1 MTFAG
6 SYHKSREPVSYVT
19 RSRDNWHVLTY
30 YLIRADDDSQWSA
43 DDGQWAA
50 DDGQWAADG
59 GLCTHL
65 WPLGDGVSMEA
76 VGQIAPFW
84 LEFSHNKY
92 KYV

>member
-30 YLIRADDDSQWSA
+30 HLIRAD
-43 DDGQWAA
+43 

-65 WPLGDGVSMEA
+65 WPQGDGVSMEA

>member
-19 RSRDNWHVLTY
+19 SSRDNWHVLTY
-30 YLIRADDDSQWSA
+30 HLIRADDDGQWA
-43 DDGQWAA
+43 DDDGQWF
-50 DDGQWAADG
+50 ADG
-59 GLCTHL
+59 GQWTHL
-65 WPLGDGVSMEA
+65 WPLGDDRSMEA

>member
-1 MTFAG
+1 MAFAG

-30 YLIRADDDSQWSA
+30 HLIRADDDGQWSA
-43 DDGQWAA
+43 DDGQWAV
-50 DDGQWAADG
+50 DD

>member
-19 RSRDNWHVLTY
+19 RSRDNWYVLTCH
-30 YLIRADDDSQWSA
+30 LIRADDDGQWSA
-43 DDGQWAA
+43 H
-50 DDGQWAADG
+50 DGQWAADG

-76 VGQIAPFW
+76 VGQIALFW
-84 LEFSHNKY
+84 LEFSYNKY

>member
-30 YLIRADDDSQWSA
+30 HLIRAD
-43 DDGQWAA
+43 

-65 WPLGDGVSMEA
+65 LPLGDGVSMEA

>member
-30 YLIRADDDSQWSA
+30 HLIRADDDGQWSA
-43 DDGQWAA
+43 ERGQW
-50 DDGQWAADG
+50 
-59 GLCTHL
+59 THL

>member
-1 MTFAG
+1 MLMTFAG

-30 YLIRADDDSQWSA
+30 HLIRADDD
-43 DDGQWAA
+43 GQWAV
-50 DDGQWAADG
+50 DG

>member
-19 RSRDNWHVLTY
+19 RSRDNWYVLTY
-30 YLIRADDDSQWSA
+30 HLIRDA

-50 DDGQWAADG
+50 DDGQWAADS

-76 VGQIAPFW
+76 VAQIALFW

>member
-6 SYHKSREPVSYVT
+6 TYH
-19 RSRDNWHVLTY
+19 
-30 YLIRADDDSQWSA
+30 LIRAEDDGQWSA

-50 DDGQWAADG
+50 DG
-59 GLCTHL
+59 GLYTHL
-65 WPLGDGVSMEA
+65 WPLDDCVSMEA

-84 LEFSHNKY
+84 LGFSHNKY